1 MSVDGKKVRCIW
13 CGRKFKF
20 WWKLRKH
27 LMSYYRS
34 VMIEQKENC
43 LRKKLCYSHSC
54 SYFCRNY
61 HISKGIRNFN
71 HPCKIIGPWMP
82 HISGFSDCFSLS
94 HFLAKKSN
102 IWRLDVLHCCCGANQ
117 YSKIACVF
125 SKIKKK
131 LCAL

>member
-1 MSVDGKKVRCIW
+1 
-13 CGRKFKF
+13 
-20 WWKLRKH
+20 
-27 LMSYYRS
+27 
-34 VMIEQKENC
+34 
-43 LRKKLCYSHSC
+43 
-54 SYFCRNY
+54 
-61 HISKGIRNFN
+61 
-71 HPCKIIGPWMP
+71 MP

-131 LCAL
+131 TVCTLRVNETKLQETLLLAIFLYYKVRKNQKMTKGPFFETAHRFLNCLLTLRPQMQHTSGFPDCFSFCHFLATSCHF